1 MRLVERDD
9 LLGRLGELGAE
20 GGRLAFLGGE
30 AGVGKTSVTRELA
43 ARADGRVLWGACENL
58 TTASPLGPFLDIAEV
73 AAAGEP
79 RLVARALLEELRPG
93 TLLVLEDLHWAD
105 QATLDV
111 LRVLGRRIDRTR
123 ALAVGTYRDD
133 EIGEEHPLRL
143 VLGEL
148 ASAAGV
154 VRLSVPPLSV
164 VAVRTLAEPV
174 GADGDAIHQLTGGN
188 SFFVTEVLATG
199 GVDLPATV
207 RDAVLARGAAL
218 DPAARRL
225 LDVASLVPARCELW
239 LLEAVA
245 PGDFGS
251 LEACVDSGVLRV
263 DGQAVVFR
271 HELARRAFESA
282 VGASRRRVVHAE
294 ILRALASPPLGESD
308 PARLAHHAEEAGD
321 AAAVLEHAPVAA
333 RRADAM
339 GSHREAYAQWE
350 RALRHRDGLEAPTLA
365 DALDEFAQQAGA
377 VGRHEEALAARREAI
392 ELHTALGDEI
402 ASGGSLARLP
412 LALVPLGRN
421 AEAEAA
427 SREAIELLERHEPS
441 PELVDAY
448 TGQSYMRMLARDNV
462 EGVRWGKM
470 ARSLAEGIDD
480 GDRLAL
486 ALVML
491 GASHV
496 MAGEIHEGVDYL
508 ERVLWTG
515 SAIRVASALTMLA
528 SGLGE
533 MWELERAEAYSKAFL
548 AHSEEHGND
557 PNYVLA
563 WLACLRV
570 YRGAWD
576 EGTTIAQRVLET
588 SPSEIALMTALIAVG
603 RVRARRGDPGA
614 LEALDGAL
622 ERARPGGHLQR
633 LGHVHAARAEA
644 EWLAGRVDRAI
655 EEASA
660 VYPLALE
667 KHHFWYAGELAY
679 WRWKSGVSEEV
690 PEWIGPPFRLQIEG
704 RARAAA
710 NAWRER
716 GAPYEAAR
724 ALAES
729 TADDDLLEAVSV
741 FEGLG
746 ALPAARDVRRTLR
759 DRGVAAPRGPRKST
773 RSNPAELTERELDVL
788 RLVAEGLRNSDIAEE
803 LVLSPRTVD
812 HHVSAILR
820 KLQVRTRGEA
830 AAAAGR
836 LGLLEDR

>member
-1 MRLVERDD
+1 VRLVERED
-9 LLGRLGELGAE
+9 LLAQLGELSAE
-20 GGRLAFLGGE
+20 GGRLAFLAGE

-43 ARADGRVLWGACENL
+43 ARANGRVLWGACENL

-79 RLVARALLEELRPG
+79 GLVARALLDELRTG

-123 ALAVGTYRDD
+123 ALAVATYRDD
-133 EIGEEHPLRL
+133 EVGEEHPLRL

-154 VRLSVPPLSV
+154 ARLSVPPLSV
-164 VAVRTLAEPV
+164 DAVRTLAAPA
-174 GADGDAIHQLTGGN
+174 GADGDAIYRLTAGN
-188 SFFVTEVLATG
+188 AFFVTEVLATG
-199 GVDLPATV
+199 GGDLPATV

-218 DPAARRL
+218 EPAARRL

-239 LLEAVA
+239 ILAAVA
-245 PGDFGS
+245 PEDFGA
-251 LEACVDSGVLRV
+251 LEGCVDSGVLLADR
-263 DGQAVVFR
+263 QAVAFR
-271 HELARRAFESA
+271 HELARLAFESA
-282 VGASRRRVVHAE
+282 VGAPRRRVLHAE
-294 ILRALASPPLGESD
+294 ILRALSSPPLGESD

-321 AAAVLEHAPVAA
+321 AAAVLEHAPIAA

-339 GSHREAYAQWE
+339 GSHREAYAQWK
-350 RALRHRDGLEAPTLA
+350 RALRLGDAMEAPA
-365 DALDEFAQQAGA
+365 RAAALDELAQQASTI
-377 VGRHEEALAARREAI
+377 GRHEEARAARVGAI
-392 ELHTALGDEI
+392 ELREGLGDRI
-402 ASGGSLARLP
+402 GHGGSLARLP
-412 LALVPLGRN
+412 MPLVALGRN
-421 AEAEAA
+421 DEAEAA
-427 SREAIELLERHEPS
+427 SSEAIELLERHEPS
-441 PELVDAY
+441 PELIDAY
-448 TGQSYMRMLARDNV
+448 TGQSYMRMLARDNA
-462 EGVRWGKM
+462 EGVRWGKK
-470 ARSLAEGIDD
+470 ARALAERIDD
-480 GDRLAL
+480 ADRLAT

-491 GASHV
+491 GTSHL
-496 MAGEIHEGVDYL
+496 MAGEIDEGVEHLD
-508 ERVLWTG
+508 RVLRTG
-515 SAIRVASALTMLA
+515 SSLRVANALTMLA

-533 MWELERAEAYSKAFL
+533 MWELERAEEYSNAFL
-548 AHSEEHGND
+548 AHAEEHGND
-557 PNYVLA
+557 PTYVLA
-563 WLACLRV
+563 WLACVRV

-576 EGTTIAQRVLET
+576 EGTALAQRVLET
-588 SPSEIALMTALIAVG
+588 SQSEISLMTALIAVG

-614 LEALDGAL
+614 FDVLDSAL

-644 EWLAGRVDRAI
+644 EWLAGRVDRAL

-660 VYPLALE
+660 AYPLALE
-667 KHHFWYAGELAY
+667 KRHLWFAGELAY
-679 WRWKSGVSEEV
+679 WRWKGGESEAM
-690 PEWIGPPFRLQIEG
+690 PEWIAPPFQLQLQG

-710 NAWRER
+710 EGWRDR

-729 TADDDLLEAVSV
+729 SSDDDLLEALAV
-741 FEGLG
+741 FDDLG

-759 DRGVAAPRGPRKST
+759 DRGAAVPRGPRKST

-788 RLVAEGLRNSDIAEE
+788 RLVAEGLRNSEVADE
-803 LVLSPRTVD
+803 LVLSTRTVD

-830 AAAAGR
+830 VAAAGR